1 MNAECVRKGGE
12 RNKRDISNEVH
23 KLYLGGRMSGK
34 VVEIGSNG
42 IGEESELLKLRISCA
57 DAKNLE
63 GPVHLI
69 YHFIGLSF
77 GV

>member
-1 MNAECVRKGGE
+1 
-12 RNKRDISNEVH
+12 
-23 KLYLGGRMSGK
+23 MSGK

>member
-1 MNAECVRKGGE
+1 
-12 RNKRDISNEVH
+12 
-23 KLYLGGRMSGK
+23 MSGK

-63 GPVHLI
+63 GPVDLI

-77 GV
+77 GRSLIGIAVYLYQVGFCGSLTDG